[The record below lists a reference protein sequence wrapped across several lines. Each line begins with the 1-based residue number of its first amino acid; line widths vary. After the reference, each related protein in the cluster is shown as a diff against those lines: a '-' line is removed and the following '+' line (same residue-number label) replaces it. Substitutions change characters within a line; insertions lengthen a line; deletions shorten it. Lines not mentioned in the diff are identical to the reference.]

1 MQRTATLEELANI
14 ADPMQ
19 GTPVSSDPDTPS
31 YRPFEAQEQEV
42 ITTEI
47 DLATEDAEREQGGT
61 AATDLRLAAEQ
72 GAMHA
77 LYRSSK
83 YPKKERYSA
92 TIDLPREWPMARLC
106 ISYKQVNRYVR
117 TALWRRVAEKGL
129 HGTYFDRIPLEL
141 HQEIVGDLLL
151 VSNAFAAPLAE
162 LFAFVGQGHPSCA
175 FIPTEQIALYAN
187 PLFWQYGLLAFVSGC
202 CASNIEL
209 LKRATEAKTDPAKQ
223 EDANEDAVDALTF
236 MQTVIMSFV
245 RGMTHGEQTLP
256 INDLFVYLPVQL
268 LPALVQSILDHQ
280 FQPAELKSGWGYRT
294 SKGGAEDNPFLVAGA
309 YWKEMTY
316 NNDPQMPDTPWAERA
331 YASRALDPSL
341 GQSMSFPS
349 FPQLKLRLEVPLW
362 TDLSEAK
369 DPPSDTPSG
378 ESDADSGITGTREPS
393 PIYAQPVP
401 VGGAEVQAQS
411 EEESTEEEDAATDP
425 TYVVPQGHG
434 RFALRWSRLATA
446 ADNFGK
452 GNAQTAQ
459 SLLIG

>member
-1 MQRTATLEELANI
+1 
-14 ADPMQ
+14 
-19 GTPVSSDPDTPS
+19 
-31 YRPFEAQEQEV
+31 
-42 ITTEI
+42 
-47 DLATEDAEREQGGT
+47 
-61 AATDLRLAAEQ
+61 
-72 GAMHA
+72 MHA
-77 LYRSSK
+77 LYSYQVAAQEATTPRRKGIAQPSIQI
-83 YPKKERYSA
+83 YS
-92 TIDLPREWPMARLC
+92 DLPREWPMARLC
-106 ISYKQVNRYVR
+106 ISYKQVNRYVC
-117 TALWRRVAEKGL
+117 TAFWRRVAEKGL
-129 HGTYFDRIPLEL
+129 HGTYFGRIPLEL
-141 HQEIVGDLLL
+141 HQDLVGDLLL

-175 FIPTEQIALYAN
+175 FIPTEQLALYAN

-223 EDANEDAVDALTF
+223 QDANEDAVDALTF
-236 MQTVIMSFV
+236 VQTVIMSFV

-316 NNDPQMPDTPWAERA
+316 NNDPQMPDMPWTERA

-349 FPQLKLRLEVPLW
+349 FPQLKLCLEVPLW
-362 TDLSEAK
+362 TDLSEARY
-369 DPPSDTPSG
+369 PPSDTHLG

-393 PIYAQPVP
+393 PMYAQPVP
-401 VGGAEVQAQS
+401 VGGADVQAQS
-411 EEESTEEEDAATDP
+411 EEGSTEEKDAAADP

-434 RFALRWSRLATA
+434 RFALRHGSVADIFGRSGCPVRLRELRTIPSEGANCLTALQHPAAWSLDIRHLRTVAPYSGSTPT
-446 ADNFGK
+446 GE
-452 GNAQTAQ
+452 G
-459 SLLIG
+459 